1 MSNLAVYILL
11 TMNNV
16 LVQIKR
22 ILTPSCSMSSTPDP
36 SIFSWDSFV
45 MTKFAALSLKLLLSL
60 SDSPLI
66 SAISSS
72 DSFFCITICSYLC
85 FCTAYISSI
94 TKHPIFGY
102 LGVNVIVRAEFEMK

>member
-1 MSNLAVYILL
+1 MSNLVVYILL

-85 FCTAYISSI
+85 FGTAYISSI
-94 TKHPIFGY
+94 AKHTVFWY
-102 LGVNVIVRAEFEMK
+102 LGVNVIVRAEYEMK